1 LRRLLLATGAS
12 ALLLAAAAPKP
23 ASDPAAAGDRMN
35 GFAVTRPLVDR
46 DAIVPGGP
54 PRDGI
59 KSIDAPRLVAP
70 DQAKWAAPD
79 TTVVGVAVGG
89 EAHAYPIAILEYHQ
103 IANDV
108 IGGVPVAVTYDPLAG
123 VPLAFR
129 RVLDGRQLH
138 FGVSG
143 LLYNS
148 NFLLYDRETSSLW
161 SQFEGRAIAGELAG
175 KRLER
180 VRAVQEDYGSW
191 LAAQPKTQVLAP
203 PAPEQID
210 YGSSPFEA
218 YAAEDD
224 VHYPILA
231 KDRRF
236 HAKELVVGAVVG
248 GKARAYLASL
258 VSREGGR
265 IEDEFQGRKIQIEY
279 ASDLG
284 VFRWSAPADVEI
296 TEAYWFAWKAFHPDT
311 EIWHDPGKVDGRE
324 R

>member
-1 LRRLLLATGAS
+1 MRRALALVAGSLLLVAAT
-12 ALLLAAAAPKP
+12 APKP
-23 ASDPAAAGDRMN
+23 GVDGVGASDRMN
-35 GFAVTRPLVDR
+35 GFAITHALVDR
-46 DAIVPGGP
+46 AAIVPGGP

-59 KSIDAPRLVAP
+59 KSIDAPRWVAP
-70 DQAKWAAPD
+70 DEAKWAAPD
-79 TTVVGVAVGG
+79 SPILGVAVAG

-103 IANDV
+103 IVNDA
-108 IGGVPVAVTYDPLAG
+108 IGGVPVLLTYDPLAG

-129 RVLDGRQLH
+129 RTLDGRQLH

-175 KRLER
+175 RKLER
-180 VRAVQEDYGSW
+180 LRLVQEDYGSW
-191 LAAQPKTQVLAP
+191 LAAQPKTRVLAP
-203 PAPEQID
+203 PTQGQID
-210 YGSSPFEA
+210 YGTSPFEA

-248 GKARAYLASL
+248 GKARAYVASL
-258 VSREGGR
+258 ISREGGK
-265 IEDEFQGRKIQIEY
+265 IEDDFQGRKIQIDY
-279 ASDLG
+279 APDLG
-284 VFRWSAPADVEI
+284 VFRWSAPMDVEV

-311 EIWHDPGKVDGRE
+311 EIWHDPGKVEGRSP
-324 R
+324 